1 MPSAN
6 KKINSQELIEKKNQ
20 WEGLKKTILPIYLAR
35 TKEELFSIIKKD
47 LPELCSVHSIEL
59 DHLPKPKK
67 SKNTYTYLFSYQ
79 SKDHFI
85 HFYKEETILSKE
97 KKILKKIGQ
106 ALESALIRMEQQE
119 QLHFQKEQWE
129 LAFNTITTP
138 ICLTDLEGNIIRTN
152 KNFREKTNLSKIN
165 TLQKNYFTVFFGK
178 PDNQPFLN
186 QSKRREK
193 LSKNGKEE
201 IFEISKQLIPQNIGR
216 EIQLII
222 IRNITEQIKLE
233 HKIAQLAKSAEL
245 GIISSSIA
253 HELNNPIAG
262 VLALIQTLQ
271 IKKTNP
277 NLSKD
282 LNDMSS
288 AIQRCSCIIDQLL
301 NIHR

>member
-1 MPSAN
+1 MPPTN
-6 KKINSQELIEKKNQ
+6 KKINNKELIEKKNQ
-20 WEGLKKTILPIYLAR
+20 WERLKKITLPIYLSR
-35 TKEELFSIIKKD
+35 TEAELFSIIKEK
-47 LPELCSVHSIEL
+47 LPELCLMHFIDL
-59 DHLPKPKK
+59 DHLSTPKK
-67 SKNTYTYLFSYQ
+67 SKNTYTYLFSY
-79 SKDHFI
+79 KDKDYFI
-85 HFYKEETILSKE
+85 HFHKKEAILSKE
-97 KKILKKIGQ
+97 KSFLKKVGQ
-106 ALESALIRMEQQE
+106 ALESSLIRMEQQE
-119 QLHFQKEQWE
+119 QLNFEKEQWE

-152 KNFREKTNLSKIN
+152 KNFRVKTNLSKTD

-178 PDNQPFLN
+178 PDTQPLLN
-186 QSKRREK
+186 QGKRRET
-193 LSKNGKEE
+193 LSINGKEE
-201 IFEISKQLIPQNIGR
+201 IFEISKQLIPQNTNR
-216 EIQLII
+216 EIQLVI

-271 IKKTNP
+271 IKKTNST
-277 NLSKD
+277 LSKD
-282 LNDMSS
+282 LKDMSS